1 MRSARCAAALALCA
15 LGAAQAPAADFDG
28 TRPFICSVI
37 DANDC
42 ALGIAC
48 VHELAED
55 VNLPQF
61 IKVDFD
67 GKTIGA
73 RGRTTPIQ
81 SSMRANGML
90 FIQGVQGKRAY
101 SITVTEDTG
110 SFVGTVAG
118 DGEAFAVF
126 GSCTLP

>member
-1 MRSARCAAALALCA
+1 MRSAQ
-15 LGAAQAPAADFDG
+15 GAAILLLCVLAARAPAADFDG
-28 TRPFICSVI
+28 TRPFICAVI

-48 VHELAED
+48 IHELAQD

-61 IKVDFD
+61 IKVDF
-67 GKTIGA
+67 GAKTISA
-73 RGRTTPIQ
+73 RGRTAPIQ
-81 SSMRANGML
+81 STSRSSGML
-90 FIQGVQGKRAY
+90 VIQGVQEKRAY
-101 SITVTEDTG
+101 SITVAEETG

-126 GSCTLP
+126 GACTLP

>member
-1 MRSARCAAALALCA
+1 MHTVRCAAVLVLCV
-15 LGAAQAPAADFDG
+15 LGAQAPAADFDG
-28 TRPFICSVI
+28 SKPFICSVI

-61 IKVDFD
+61 IKVDF
-67 GKTIGA
+67 GAKTISA

-81 SSMRANGML
+81 SSTRSNGML
-90 FIQGVQGKRAY
+90 VIQGVQDKRAY
-101 SITVTEDTG
+101 SITVTEDRG
-110 SFVGTVAG
+110 AFVGTVAG

-126 GSCTLP
+126 GACTLP